1 MYGGI
6 KRGDLIG
13 VTIDDKYHIDSK
25 LGEGGMGAVY
35 RSTRLMI
42 GDAVAIKVLHSEQ
55 MTDPQVIERFRRE
68 AQAAARLKHP
78 NVVTIHDFGV
88 SSKNLVYLVMEL
100 VEGDSLRALIEQQCP
115 LPFSTIGEII
125 FQVCAALEEAHR
137 RNIVHRDLKPD
148 NIIVATSSAGLR
160 VKVLDFGIAKL
171 RDLSVTADNLTQTG
185 TVLGTPRY
193 MSPEQCMGEELDG
206 RSDIYSLGI
215 VLYEMLSGTVPFNS
229 PSLSALIVQQ
239 VTQTPPPLRALNA
252 RISPG
257 IERTVMRALEKKRE
271 ARPQTADA
279 LARELREALNKAFIA
294 ETSEIRQLNTDPLP
308 PISTSSGASAEIPLT
323 AVAAVPGSISIPQT
337 RVTTSGKPS
346 GRFVPLLIAG
356 VVILLSALGFVAWL
370 FLCRRPPPRA
380 GQCQR

>member
-1 MYGGI
+1 MPRDCLVACSYAWCWARQRRGLTYVHATQAKG
-6 KRGDLIG
+6 GDLIG

-35 RSTRLMI
+35 RATRLMI

-55 MTDPQVIERFRRE
+55 MSDPQVIERFRRE

-100 VEGDSLRALIEQQCP
+100 IEGDSLRALIKEQRP
-115 LPFSTIGEII
+115 LPFSTTGEII

-148 NIIVATSSAGLR
+148 NIIVTTSSAGLR

-171 RDLSVTADNLTQTG
+171 RDLAVTADNLTQTG
-185 TVLGTPRY
+185 MVLGTPRY

-229 PSLSALIVQQ
+229 PSMSALIVQQ
-239 VTQTPPPLRALNA
+239 VTQTPPPLRALNV
-252 RISPG
+252 RISPA
-257 IERTVMRALEKKRE
+257 IERTVMRALEKQRE
-271 ARPQTADA
+271 ARPPTADA
-279 LARELREALNKAFIA
+279 LARELRYAIDDAFIA
-294 ETSEIRQLNTDPLP
+294 RDLRDSA
-308 PISTSSGASAEIPLT
+308 ASY
-323 AVAAVPGSISIPQT
+323 
-337 RVTTSGKPS
+337 
-346 GRFVPLLIAG
+346 
-356 VVILLSALGFVAWL
+356 
-370 FLCRRPPPRA
+370 
-380 GQCQR
+380 